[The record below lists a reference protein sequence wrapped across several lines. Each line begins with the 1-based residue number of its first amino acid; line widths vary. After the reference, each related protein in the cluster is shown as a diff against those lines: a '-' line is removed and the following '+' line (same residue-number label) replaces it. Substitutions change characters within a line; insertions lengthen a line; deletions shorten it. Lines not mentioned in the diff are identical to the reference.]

1 MYFLIHGLTKADL
14 HTSSR
19 VLTLHT
25 RVGEGYKGL

>member
-1 MYFLIHGLTKADL
+1 MYFLAHDLAKTNL
-14 HTSSR
+14 HTPSR